1 METEILLKASELFI
15 ERGFKTVTMDDI
27 ASELGIS
34 KKTIYQHYTSK
45 PELIEKSL
53 TYMNS
58 LIIEQLEFTVKKGYP
73 AIKEL
78 FEAHQ
83 NIHKALDIN
92 LNTSSPLHELT
103 KYYPKIDQKQKKFYQ
118 KKIVRFVET
127 NLEKGIKEGVF
138 RTDLDVDFLSRFF
151 IASNFILE
159 DLDFF
164 PAKQFDS
171 RLLDEL
177 QMKYY
182 MRAIATEK
190 GLKEF
195 DTLSKVHF

>member
-1 METEILLKASELFI
+1 MNTLIL
-15 ERGFKTVTMDDI
+15 
-27 ASELGIS
+27 
-34 KKTIYQHYTSK
+34 
-45 PELIEKSL
+45 
-53 TYMNS
+53 
-58 LIIEQLEFTVKKGYP
+58 EQLEFTVKKGYP
-73 AIKEL
+73 AIQEL

-92 LNTSSPLHELT
+92 INASSPLHELT

-118 KKIVRFVET
+118 KKVVHFVET
-127 NLEKGIKEGVF
+127 NLEKGMREGVF
-138 RTDLDVDFLSRFF
+138 RSNLDIDFLARFF

-171 RLLDEL
+171 QLLDEL

-195 DTLSKVHF
+195 DLLCKRHY

>member
-1 METEILLKASELFI
+1 METQILLKATELFL

-27 ASELGIS
+27 ASALSIS
-34 KKTIYQHYTSK
+34 KKTIYQHYASK

-53 TYMNS
+53 TRMNT
-58 LIIEQLEFTVKKGYP
+58 LILEQLEFTVKKGYP
-73 AIKEL
+73 AIQEL

-92 LNTSSPLHELT
+92 INASSPLHELT

-118 KKIVRFVET
+118 KKVVHFVET
-127 NLEKGIKEGVF
+127 NLEKGMREGVF
-138 RTDLDVDFLSRFF
+138 RSNLDIDFLARFF

-171 RLLDEL
+171 QLLDEL

-195 DTLSKVHF
+195 DLLCKRHY